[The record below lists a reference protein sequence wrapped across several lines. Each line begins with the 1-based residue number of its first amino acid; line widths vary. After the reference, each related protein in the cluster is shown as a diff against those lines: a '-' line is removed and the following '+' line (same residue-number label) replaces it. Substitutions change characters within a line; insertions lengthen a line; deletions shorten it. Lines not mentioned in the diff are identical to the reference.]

1 MAPMDSAA
9 RAGSL
14 DPGQTGERSGVSR
27 WFAAG
32 AAAWLGLALLHTV
45 AGGFQ
50 NLAADL
56 PFYTSWRQVAD
67 RFVDV
72 LAGAALSPLV
82 IIVLRK
88 LRAEPRSVVVL
99 AAVYLLTGIAYWVL
113 WAGVRLLYAR
123 QLTPE
128 LAEALPA
135 VDHFLRILVFTALAA
150 LTLYTAMALLFE
162 AVWYRG
168 EVRRRELEGALL
180 QLRLDQARTTALRAQ
195 VDSVFLRDAF
205 DVASDLM
212 ASDVPGAR
220 KVLSDLSELLRVALG
235 RNGAHSIDLRRE
247 LDLADRFIGIRQARR
262 EKPVPFEL
270 RIDEAAYGAAVPP
283 LLMQPLLTAAFDWIA
298 QSCEDDGRIVVA
310 ARAVGREVLLA
321 VTAGCPAGSGR
332 VQPRVGRE
340 DVEKLRRQLG
350 GLHGDRTELTVVPSR
365 TGGLELRVRVPL
377 AHLDP
382 R

>member
-1 MAPMDSAA
+1 MDSAA

-14 DPGQTGERSGVSR
+14 DAGPTGERSGVRR
-27 WFAAG
+27 WLAAG

-88 LRAEPRSVVVL
+88 LRAAPRSVVVL

-113 WAGVRLLYAR
+113 WAAVRLLYAR
-123 QLTPE
+123 LLTPE
-128 LAEALPA
+128 LAALPA
-135 VDHFLRILVFTALAA
+135 VDHFLRVLVFTALGA
-150 LTLYTAMALLFE
+150 LTLYTAIALLFE

-180 QLRLDQARTTALRAQ
+180 QLRLDQARTTALRAR

-247 LDLADRFIGIRQARR
+247 LDLAHRFIGIRQARR

-270 RIDEAAYGAAVPP
+270 RIDEAAYEAAVPP
-283 LLMQPLLTAAFDWIA
+283 LLMQPLLASAFDWIA
-298 QSCEDDGRIVVA
+298 ESCGEDGRIVVA
-310 ARAVGREVLLA
+310 ARAVGREVLVA
-321 VTAGCPAGSGR
+321 VTASCPAGSGR

-340 DVEKLRRQLG
+340 DVEQLRRQLG
-350 GLHGDRTELTVVPSR
+350 GLHGDRTELTVVQSR
-365 TGGLELRVRVPL
+365 TGGLEMRVRVPL

>member
-1 MAPMDSAA
+1 MDSAA
-9 RAGSL
+9 GAGSL
-14 DPGQTGERSGVSR
+14 DGSHTDERSGVRR
-27 WFAAG
+27 WLAAG
-32 AAAWLGLALLHTV
+32 AAAWLGLALLHTL

-50 NLAADL
+50 NLVAEL

-67 RFVDV
+67 RFVAV

-82 IIVLRK
+82 VVVFRR
-88 LRAEPRSVVVL
+88 LRAEPRSVMVL
-99 AAVYLLTGIAYWVL
+99 AVVYLLTGIAYWVL
-113 WAGVRLLYAR
+113 WTAVRLLYAR
-123 QLTPE
+123 LLTPE
-128 LAEALPA
+128 LWEPLPA

-150 LTLYTAMALLFE
+150 LTLYTAIALLFE

-195 VDSVFLRDAF
+195 VDPVFLRDAF
-205 DVASDLM
+205 AIASDLM

-235 RNGAHSIDLRRE
+235 RNGALSIGLRRE

-262 EKPVPFEL
+262 EKPVPVEL

-283 LLMQPLLTAAFDWIA
+283 LLLQPLLAAAFDWIA
-298 QSCEDDGRIVVA
+298 ESCAEDGRIVVA
-310 ARAVGREVLLA
+310 ARAVGREALLA
-321 VTAGCPAGSGR
+321 VTAGCPAGLGR

-340 DVEKLRRQLG
+340 DVEQLRRQLG
-350 GLHGDRTELTVVPSR
+350 GLHGDRTELTVVQSR
-365 TGGLELRVRVPL
+365 TGGLEMRVRVPL